1 MYYKGEIILLSRA
14 FLEACLEERVSQE
27 NPLVLDSGQ
36 REFLELV
43 ASSATF
49 GMDAIAVPKELLEA
63 FLAEEVSLSTS
74 RHVNID
80 GLGGE

>member
-1 MYYKGEIILLSRA
+1 MYYKGEITLLSRA
-14 FLEACLEERVSQE
+14 FLEACLEDKLSQE
-27 NPLVLDSGQ
+27 NPLLLDSAQ

-49 GMDAIAVPKELLEA
+49 STDAIAVPKELLEA
-63 FLAEEVSLSTS
+63 FLTKEVSLSTS

-80 GLGGE
+80 RLGGE